1 VESMVGLCNPR
12 TVDRRSWILLGFLA
26 SLWGASYLF
35 IKIGLHDFSPA
46 MVVFLRTLL
55 AALVLAP
62 LALRRGALRG
72 LRPLFWPIM
81 LLAAVQVAV
90 PFLLISWGE
99 EEISSSL
106 AGILVATAPILT
118 ALLAIF
124 ISREER
130 PSALGGVG
138 IAIGIVGVALL
149 LGVDVGGDSAAL
161 VGGLA
166 VVVAS
171 LGYALGGFYLKA
183 RFADTQP
190 IGLTT
195 ATMLASA
202 VLVLPVALASFPA
215 DAPGLGP
222 VAAMAAL
229 GAGGTGI
236 AFVVYYTLIASVGPV
251 KSSIV
256 AYIAPV
262 FAVFYGVL
270 FLDEPFTVGTLVGMT
285 LILGGSWIAGQSRS
299 PGRASAAPADTAPA
313 EAGLAAA
320 PQPVLERPAA

>member
-1 VESMVGLCNPR
+1 MEAMAGLCHPR
-12 TVDRRSWILLGFLA
+12 LVDRRSWILLGFLA

-35 IKIGLHDFSPA
+35 IKIGLEDFSPA

-55 AALVLAP
+55 AAVVLAP

-72 LRPLFWPIM
+72 LRPLLWPIV
-81 LLAAVQVAV
+81 LLAAIQVAV
-90 PFLLISWGE
+90 PFLLISWGQ

-106 AGILVATAPILT
+106 AGILVASAPILT
-118 ALLAIF
+118 ALLAVF
-124 ISREER
+124 IARDER
-130 PSALGGVG
+130 PSAFGGVG
-138 IAIGIVGVALL
+138 IGIGIVGVALL

-183 RFADTQP
+183 RFREAQP
-190 IGLTT
+190 IGMVA

-202 VLVLPVALASFPA
+202 VLVLPLALASFPA
-215 DAPGLGP
+215 DGPGLGSM
-222 VAAMAAL
+222 AAMAAL

-236 AFVVYYTLIASVGPV
+236 AFVIYYTLIGSVGPV
-251 KSSIV
+251 KTSIV

-262 FAVFYGVL
+262 FAVFYGVV
-270 FLDEPFTVGTLVGMT
+270 FLDEAFTLGTLVGMA
-285 LILGGSWIAGQSRS
+285 LILSGSWIAGQARS
-299 PGRASAAPADTAPA
+299 PGRTTAAAPVEAAHTAP
-313 EAGLAAA
+313 

>member
-1 VESMVGLCNPR
+1 M
-12 TVDRRSWILLGFLA
+12 LLGILA
-26 SLWGASYLF
+26 ALWGASYLF
-35 IKIGLHDFSPA
+35 IKIGLRDLSPA

-55 AALVLAP
+55 AAIVLAP
-62 LALRRGALRG
+62 LAIRRDAFRG
-72 LRPLFWPIM
+72 LRPLLGPI
-81 LLAAVQVAV
+81 LFLAAIQVAV

-106 AGILVATAPILT
+106 AGILVASAPILT
-118 ALLAIF
+118 ALLAVF
-124 ISREER
+124 IARDER
-130 PSALGGVG
+130 PTPVGAGG

-149 LGVDVGGDSAAL
+149 LGIDVGGDSAAL

-183 RFADTQP
+183 RFKDAQP

-202 VLVLPVALASFPA
+202 VLVLPVALLSFPSET
-215 DAPGLGP
+215 PGLGP
-222 VAAMAAL
+222 LAAMAAL

-236 AFVVYYTLIASVGPV
+236 AFVIYYTLIGSVGPV

-262 FAVFYGVL
+262 FAVIYGVV
-270 FLDEPFTVGTLVGMT
+270 FLDEAFTGATLIGMA
-285 LILGGSWIAGQSRS
+285 LILGGSYIAGQSRR
-299 PGRASAAPADTAPA
+299 PAGEHAEPLAVAAPPAGVAERSAA
-313 EAGLAAA
+313 
-320 PQPVLERPAA
+320 